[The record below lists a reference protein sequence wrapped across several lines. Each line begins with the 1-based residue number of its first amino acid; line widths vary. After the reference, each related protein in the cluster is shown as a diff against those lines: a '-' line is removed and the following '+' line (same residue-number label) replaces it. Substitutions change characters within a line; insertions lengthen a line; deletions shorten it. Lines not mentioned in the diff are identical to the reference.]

1 MTKPDASIIIKRYA
15 NRKLYNT
22 RDSQYITLAQIAQLI
37 EAGELVQIVDKA
49 SGEDITEMTLAQ
61 VFVDDRRKR
70 PGAPPIEG
78 LKDVFR
84 STSEQVRKQIT
95 EPVSNIRQSF
105 GDSVNRLLKSGEERA
120 SETRDSFQNWIS
132 EQTQVLEDT
141 QRRFEDR
148 LKIIST
154 YVEDFR
160 AVHDQLEQL
169 QGQINR
175 LAARLKKFEQ
185 AGSESSSG
193 DESDSTF

>member
-1 MTKPDASIIIKRYA
+1 MTQPDASIIIKRYA

-37 EAGELVQIVDKA
+37 EAGEFVQIVDKS
-49 SGEDITEMTLAQ
+49 SGEDITEITLAQ

-84 STSEQVRKQIT
+84 NTSEQVRKQIA

-120 SETRDSFQNWIS
+120 SETRDSFQTGS
-132 EQTQVLEDT
+132 
-141 QRRFEDR
+141 RSRHKYS
-148 LKIIST
+148 KILIDVS
-154 YVEDFR
+154 R
-160 AVHDQLEQL
+160 SA
-169 QGQINR
+169 
-175 LAARLKKFEQ
+175 
-185 AGSESSSG
+185 
-193 DESDSTF
+193 

>member
-95 EPVSNIRQSF
+95 EPVSNIRLIPAQ
-105 GDSVNRLLKSGEERA
+105 NRGPLCHPSYITAL
-120 SETRDSFQNWIS
+120 
-132 EQTQVLEDT
+132 
-141 QRRFEDR
+141 QRYSP
-148 LKIIST
+148 LSH
-154 YVEDFR
+154 V
-160 AVHDQLEQL
+160 V
-169 QGQINR
+169 
-175 LAARLKKFEQ
+175 
-185 AGSESSSG
+185 
-193 DESDSTF
+193 

>member
-1 MTKPDASIIIKRYA
+1 MTQPDASIIIKRYA

-49 SGEDITEMTLAQ
+49 SGEDITEITLAQ

-84 STSEQVRKQIT
+84 NTSEQVRKQIA

-148 LKIIST
+148 LKVIST

-160 AVHDQLEQL
+160 AVHEQLEQL

-185 AGSESSSG
+185 GESTPSVDEDSELKG
-193 DESDSTF
+193 